1 MPISDR
7 SMLGRVVSFSRALH
21 RAGVEVTAGHVID
34 LCRSLGHVPISNRTD
49 FYLTARANLVSRQE
63 DLETFGQ
70 VFRTFWE
77 TALRDLQPD
86 PSDTDEN
93 VCGEDA
99 DGEGETEKQ
108 IDVLD
113 WAEEDPEAAEADENE
128 SIGYSPDE
136 VLAQKDLAS
145 LTDREIEE
153 ARKVIAAIVDIIS
166 TKISRRR
173 MPARKGR
180 EIDFRRTW
188 RRNIVYGKDG
198 VNIATRRRKIKKTRL
213 MLICDVSGSMDCYS
227 RFLIQFIYGLKR
239 ELKSVEVAVFSTHLT
254 VISNLLRTKGVE
266 ESLAEVARS
275 VQDWAG
281 GTDIGKSL
289 REFNEKLSRDM
300 LRSNTVVVIVSDG
313 WDRGDADLMRREMER
328 LRRRAYKVIWLN
340 PLLGSPGYQP
350 LCLGMKTAMPYLD
363 YFLPAHNLQ
372 SLVDLARTLRA
383 VWI

>member
-1 MPISDR
+1 MPPTDR
-7 SMLGRVVSFSRALH
+7 SMLGRIVSFSRALH

-34 LCRSLGHVPISNRTD
+34 LCRSLQHVPVSSRTD

-63 DLETFGQ
+63 DIETFEQ
-70 VFRTFWE
+70 VFLAFWE
-77 TALRDLQPD
+77 SALQDLRPD
-86 PSDTDEN
+86 PSDSEEN
-93 VCGEDA
+93 TCGEDA
-99 DGEGETEKQ
+99 EGEGEVEKQ
-108 IDVLD
+108 VDLLED
-113 WAEEDPEAAEADENE
+113 SEEDPEEGETDDTE

-136 VLAQKDLAS
+136 ILAQKDLAA

-153 ARKVIAAIVDIIS
+153 ARKVIAAIVDIIA

-173 MPARKGR
+173 TPARHGR
-180 EIDFRRTW
+180 EVDFRRTW

-198 VNIATRRRKIKKTRL
+198 VNIATKRRKIKKTRL

-239 ELKSVEVAVFSTHLT
+239 ELKSVEVAVFSTRLT
-254 VISNLLRTKGVE
+254 VISQLLRTKSVE
-266 ESLAEVARS
+266 ESLTEVARS

-289 REFNEKLSRDM
+289 REFNEKFSREM

-313 WDRGDADLMRREMER
+313 WDRGDADLMRREMEH
-328 LRRRAYKVIWLN
+328 LRRRSYKVIWLN

-372 SLVDLARTLRA
+372 SLIELARTLRA